1 MNYQITTLSQWGRFL
16 YQAGLKSK
24 HIAAHGTPKELRELH
39 EACLNAEL
47 LLKMQEES
55 KRLFDAVSD
64 QPITSRK
71 WREFTRLK
79 GKMYPTLQRFI
90 HDANLY
96 DWPALVTAFIPTSMP
111 AVPDTP
117 DMRNIPTSE
126 ELIREVEHGGK
137 Q

>member
-24 HIAAHGTPKELRELH
+24 HISAHGTPKDLRNLH

-55 KRLFDAVSD
+55 KRLFDAAAD
-64 QPITSRK
+64 LPITSRR
-71 WREFTRLK
+71 WREFIRLK

-90 HDANLY
+90 RDAHLY
-96 DWPALVTAFIPTSMP
+96 DWPALVTAFIPTSLP
-111 AVPDTP
+111 VVPDTP
-117 DMRNIPTSE
+117 DMKNIPTSE
-126 ELIREVEHGGK
+126 ELIREAEHGDK